1 MGRPL
6 TREDIDYLET
16 HMDDMKKLSK
26 TQLFFA
32 IAPSVLF
39 TSWVLYRYFTIINS
53 MFWL

>member
-16 HMDDMKKLSK
+16 HMDEMKKLTK
-26 TQLFFA
+26 TQLFFV

-39 TSWVLYRYFTIINS
+39 TSWILYRYYTIINYYN
-53 MFWL
+53 